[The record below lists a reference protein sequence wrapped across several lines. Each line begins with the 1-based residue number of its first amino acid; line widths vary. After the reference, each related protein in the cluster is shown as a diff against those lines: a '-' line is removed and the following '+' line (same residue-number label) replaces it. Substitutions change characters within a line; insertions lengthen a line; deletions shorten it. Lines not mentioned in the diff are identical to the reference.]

1 MDRSAKK
8 FFKDILETPS
18 PSGYEQ
24 PVQEI
29 VRQYVAD
36 FADEVRTDLHGN
48 VIASCNA
55 DAPLRVMFAG
65 HADQI
70 GLIVSH
76 INENGYIYTNTI
88 GGWDPQQLIGQRMTI
103 YTAAGPVPAVIAR
116 KAIHLLDEEERKKVV
131 KAKELW
137 LDIGAKDRDEA
148 TAAVAIGDPVTL
160 ELGYQEMRNNLANSP
175 GMDDKTGLW
184 VSIEALRRAKKRGGL
199 KVALYGV
206 ATVQEEIGL
215 RGAVTSAYGIH
226 PHIGIAVDVTHATD
240 CPTIDKTQ
248 EGDIKLGGGPVIY
261 RGPNM
266 NPHVVDGLR
275 AAADSAKIPIQ
286 WGASGRGTGTDA
298 NAIQLARGGVAAGL
312 ISVPNRYMHS
322 AVEMISLDDIDQAAD
337 LLAEFAL
344 GIEADADFTP
354 R

>member
-1 MDRSAKK
+1 
-8 FFKDILETPS
+8 
-18 PSGYEQ
+18 
-24 PVQEI
+24 
-29 VRQYVAD
+29 
-36 FADEVRTDLHGN
+36 
-48 VIASCNA
+48 
-55 DAPLRVMFAG
+55 
-65 HADQI
+65 
-70 GLIVSH
+70 
-76 INENGYIYTNTI
+76 
-88 GGWDPQQLIGQRMTI
+88 
-103 YTAAGPVPAVIAR
+103 
-116 KAIHLLDEEERKKVV
+116 V
-131 KAKELW
+131 KQKELW
-137 LDIGAKDRDEA
+137 LDIGATDHDEA
-148 TAAVAIGDPVTL
+148 AKLVAIGDGVTL

-184 VSIEALRRAKKRGGL
+184 VCVEGMRRAVKRGGL
-199 KVALYGV
+199 KIGLYAV
-206 ATVQEEIGL
+206 STVQEEIGL
-215 RGAVTSAYGIH
+215 RGATTSAYGVN
-226 PHIGIAVDVTHATD
+226 PQVGIAVDVTHATD

-266 NPHVVDGLR
+266 NPLVVDRLR
-275 AAADSAKIPIQ
+275 AAAESAKITCQ

-312 ISVPNRYMHS
+312 VSVPNRYMHS